1 MSGDVRGISGVL
13 RGCPGMSGDVRG
25 CPEMSQKLGKV
36 AVSTTLRSQLFA
48 GKGKHQQSQFGSRV
62 SFAKSTPDHCWLMIF
77 GSKLNDHCCGVES
90 DGDLTPSTEAPTEPR
105 EECELCVSPKAH
117 LLLNLGEALDSSQY
131 TPPLRIG
138 RGQWPVETL
147 HLRAVDP
154 SPAALLGRIVVRYG
168 CIFMWPKTLLA
179 CRTSYTVLLHNVENV
194 QGGTARCW

>member
-1 MSGDVRGISGVL
+1 MASNGFKSAWG
-13 RGCPGMSGDVRG
+13 
-25 CPEMSQKLGKV
+25 LGFQVV
-36 AVSTTLRSQLFA
+36 AEKDT
-48 GKGKHQQSQFGSRV
+48 HQHSPFGPRV
-62 SFAKSTPDHCWLMIF
+62 SFTKSTTDHCWIMIV
-77 GSKLNDHCCGVES
+77 GSKLHDHCGGVES

-168 CIFMWPKTLLA
+168 CIFYVAKNSTRL
-179 CRTSYTVLLHNVENV
+179 
-194 QGGTARCW
+194 